1 MQAASSTITTPKTTP
16 DTKKDTNSL
25 DVVPN
30 SSLSKIDDL
39 MNMDFQKFI
48 ENYISDLKEVFE
60 TGPYADV
67 VHTTRGFIP
76 EAFQKIQSG
85 VPLSTFIP
93 KRYGGRGAQSKE
105 TFSVVEASSYQ
116 SLALGLTMGING
128 ALFLQPVVR
137 YAQEAVK
144 QNVLTRFI
152 EKQAM
157 GGLML
162 TEPDF
167 GSDAIHMKTN
177 YQEKDGHFHIKGT
190 KHWQG
195 LTGMADFWL
204 MTARKGSEDGKL
216 GRQIEFFICDDSQE
230 DQKIKVDRYFENV
243 GLYMIPYGH
252 NEVDIKV
259 PTTHKL
265 EPIKGGIRM
274 MMDVL
279 HRSRLQF
286 PAMGVGFLRRMQE
299 EATKHCQERFVGGK
313 PLTAYDQ
320 VQKRL
325 TQLQSYLTACTAMC
339 VYGCENSDIEVDLSQ
354 ESLTSNSIKSL
365 LTDYM
370 QEASQSLLQLAG
382 GHGFRLDHIAG
393 RAIVD
398 SRPFQIFE
406 GSNDILYPQI
416 AEPIIKMMRQK
427 KEMNPFKFLKEYEL
441 TSKASDYLKDA
452 LSFELADNLSQ
463 RKLVDFGQIMSRV
476 ITMEFVINLS
486 ERGFR
491 PELISS
497 CLEQLKEEIVQKLH
511 GFHSEIANNAVEDF
525 GEGTTWQSFLK
536 PA

>member
-1 MQAASSTITTPKTTP
+1 MQAAPDTVTPKNESKSHLDEIETLI
-16 DTKKDTNSL
+16 NSAH
-25 DVVPN
+25 
-30 SSLSKIDDL
+30 SKVDDL
-39 MNMDFQKFI
+39 ISMDFQAFI
-48 ENYISDLKEVFE
+48 DNYISDLKEAFE

-76 EAFQKIQSG
+76 EVFQKIQSG
-85 VPLSTFIP
+85 IPLSTFIP
-93 KRYGGRGAQSKE
+93 TRYGGRGSHSKE

-177 YQEKDGHFHIKGT
+177 YQEKDGHFHIKGS

-216 GRQIEFFICDDSQE
+216 GRQIEFFVCDDSQVE
-230 DQKIKVDRYFENV
+230 QKIEVDRLFENV

-252 NEVDIKV
+252 NTVDIKV
-259 PTTHKL
+259 PVSHKL

-286 PAMGVGFLRRMQE
+286 PAMGVGFLRRLQD
-299 EATKHCQERFVGGK
+299 EATAHCQERFVGGK
-313 PLTAYDQ
+313 PLAAYDQ

-325 TQLQSYLTACTAMC
+325 SELQAYLTACTAMC
-339 VYGCENSDIEVDLSQ
+339 VYGCENSHIDTDLSQ

-370 QEASQSLLQLAG
+370 QEASQSILQLAG

-427 KEMNPFKFLKEYEL
+427 KEMNPFKFLKEFEL
-441 TSKASDYLKDA
+441 TSKASDYLKDV
-452 LSFELADNLSQ
+452 LSFELSDNLSQ

-497 CLEQLKEEIVQKLH
+497 CLEQLKAEISQKLQS
-511 GFHSEIANNAVEDF
+511 FHNTVANNAVDDF
-525 GEGTTWQSFLK
+525 NEGTTWQSFLK